1 MIFNQLLPLDIIEEI
16 GSYCDID
23 GRRCLGLKPRK
34 IDIKK
39 YENLLNQS
47 HISRL
52 PIDHII
58 IQIPNSIIQFEI
70 NRHFEYD
77 DYVDRF
83 YIRRNQG
90 IMKNWYII
98 YISIYVDKY
107 KNEVKTDISIG
118 GGFRFPGESTLIENP
133 PPTEQFF

>member
-1 MIFNQLLPLDIIEEI
+1 MIFNHLLPFDIIEEI

-23 GRRCLGLKPRK
+23 GRRYLGLKPRK
-34 IDIKK
+34 LDIKK
-39 YENLLNQS
+39 YEHLLNQR

-52 PIDHII
+52 PSEHII

-83 YIRRNQG
+83 YIRRTQG
-90 IMKNWYII
+90 VMKNWHII

-107 KNEVKTDISIG
+107 KREVETNISIG
-118 GGFRFPGESTLIENP
+118 GGFRFPGESTLIENLN
-133 PPTEQFF
+133 